1 MGSDFSKGCMDDIRL
16 EGKHLPL
23 PPSLNGTQW
32 GQATMA
38 RNLQRNCPS
47 NNPCANVIC
56 PNPFVCVDLWMEYE
70 CSCPRGQRVTPDGKS
85 CVDRNE
91 CLDNPC
97 RNNGQCINRDT
108 AERYTCLC
116 QSGYSGNN
124 CELMQEEQIL
134 RLSMGA
140 LAIILLCLLSILIL
154 VLVFVV
160 YNRRREAQIK
170 YPNPD
175 DDVRENIINYEDE
188 GGGEDDMTAFDI
200 TPLQIPVADPSV
212 MVGHHP
218 HHFHSLPRPTTKV
231 PVSSYASMGSATLNP
246 AKMSSN
252 VESFIEDHKQRA
264 DSDPSAP
271 PFDDL
276 RNYAYEG
283 GGSTAGSLSSLGSG
297 FERGATVE
305 IGGDDPIKTSAPQ
318 DAHQIVNPINGGGGV
333 HFTARLSE
341 LYGSNSS
348 GHL

>member
-1 MGSDFSKGCMDDIRL
+1 
-16 EGKHLPL
+16 
-23 PPSLNGTQW
+23 
-32 GQATMA
+32 
-38 RNLQRNCPS
+38 
-47 NNPCANVIC
+47 
-56 PNPFVCVDLWMEYE
+56 MEYE
-70 CSCPRGQRVTPDGKS
+70 CSAVHGELDTKATVAPIMGPSVAPIIQGDSLNEKNDPFTPSSIDYYSFESSEPPFDISEENQLLVTTTNANSETSPLHNINVLNNSDKLFNFLCPRGQRVTPDGKS

-97 RNNGQCINRDT
+97 QNNGQCVNRDT
-108 AERYTCLC
+108 AERYICHC
-116 QSGYSGNN
+116 PSGFSGSN

-200 TPLQIPVADPSV
+200 TPLQIPVPSDPSQ
-212 MVGHHP
+212 P
-218 HHFHSLPRPTTKV
+218 HHAHAAKSGATVIAAGAGHHSLPRAK
-231 PVSSYASMGSATLNP
+231 SSYVSKPVAN
-246 AKMSSN
+246 SN
-252 VESFIEDHKQRA
+252 VESFIEDHKSRA
-264 DSDPSAP
+264 DNDPSAP

-283 GGSTAGSLSSLGSG
+283 GGSTAGSLSSLGSDND
-297 FERGATVE
+297 
-305 IGGDDPIKTSAPQ
+305 IGP
-318 DAHQIVNPINGGGGV
+318 
-333 HFTARLSE
+333 F
-341 LYGSNSS
+341 
-348 GHL
+348 